1 MGWLVSSRN
10 ICWKPIGLLTLTI
23 QVKRVWR
30 KGLKHKKG
38 IPKADEQWVSNLI
51 KRTTIKNGMSIFN
64 VSCNLLK
71 IPWPRLTYRF
81 GHSTFHLSPWASAF
95 PGEIAEAVPFPK
107 QQSTIKWLNKHPRI
121 HAPRSGHVE
130 MQLEMLFLHLFSKE
144 CHSRGKNVEHVVF
157 LS

>member
-1 MGWLVSSRN
+1 VSLEGLKN
-10 ICWKPIGLLTLTI
+10 GLAGEFKEYLLKPIGLLTLTI

-71 IPWPRLTYRF
+71 IP
-81 GHSTFHLSPWASAF
+81 
-95 PGEIAEAVPFPK
+95 
-107 QQSTIKWLNKHPRI
+107 
-121 HAPRSGHVE
+121 
-130 MQLEMLFLHLFSKE
+130 
-144 CHSRGKNVEHVVF
+144 
-157 LS
+157 